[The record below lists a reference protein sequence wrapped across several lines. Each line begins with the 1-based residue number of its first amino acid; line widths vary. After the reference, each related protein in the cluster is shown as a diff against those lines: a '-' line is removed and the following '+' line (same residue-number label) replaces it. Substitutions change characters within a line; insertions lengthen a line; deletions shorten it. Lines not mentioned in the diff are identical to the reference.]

1 MQNAKCEKFQN
12 PSIYPCYTHFFAFFC
27 HISNNAKA
35 ALKITA
41 TGVVLMKTAAGI

>member
-1 MQNAKCEKFQN
+1 MQNVKNSRTPLYIPATR
-12 PSIYPCYTHFFAFFC
+12 IFAFFC

-35 ALKITA
+35 ALKTTA

>member
-1 MQNAKCEKFQN
+1 MQNVKNSRTPLYIPATRIF
-12 PSIYPCYTHFFAFFC
+12 SLFFC

-35 ALKITA
+35 ALKTTT